1 MEYAG
6 AVLMEKIKICFI
18 FLLVCVPFNSQAE
31 IYKWTDSSGTIH
43 YDDKPPLQNKKQ
55 LMNIREQHNSVQGVS
70 GDRLK
75 RQKKLLDAMDEDR
88 KLKKDETA
96 KKKKKKAQLKKQ
108 CNNARDSLK
117 GYLRS
122 SYVYNLDKDG
132 NRVVLPSSARDNVI
146 ARLRKRIETSCSN

>member
-1 MEYAG
+1 MK
-6 AVLMEKIKICFI
+6 KIKIFHIFI
-18 FLLVCVPFNSQAE
+18 VLVFSLPCQAE
-31 IYKWTDSSGTIH
+31 IYKWTDSSGTVH

-55 LMNIREQHNSVQGVS
+55 LMNIREENNSVQGVS

-75 RQKKLLDAMDEDR
+75 KQKKLLEAMDEDR
-88 KLKKDETA
+88 KLKKDEAA
-96 KKKKKKAQLKKQ
+96 KKKKKKAQLMKQ

-117 GYLRS
+117 SYLRS

-146 ARLRKRIETSCSN
+146 ASLKKRIETSCK